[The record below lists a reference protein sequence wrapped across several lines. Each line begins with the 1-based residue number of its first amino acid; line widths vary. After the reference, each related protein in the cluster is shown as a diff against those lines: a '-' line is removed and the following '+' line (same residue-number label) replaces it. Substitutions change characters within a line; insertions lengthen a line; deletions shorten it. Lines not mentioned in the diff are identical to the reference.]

1 MSNQSQFIKRLIFVS
16 VMSLLSFIVLTACSK
31 DNNPSNVDDSE
42 INRLDWDRSPDS
54 ILLRVDQIATF
65 ESEAYT
71 INALPLCTIWGDG
84 RLVMLNYL
92 GNTSEVL
99 EARLSDEQIREVIEN
114 MIGFGF
120 YSWEDDIIPAGAEDP
135 TLESVS
141 LNLFDNPK
149 TVERYNDWPTDG
161 FSQILQ
167 LCQGSSPTRATVI
180 PNGGWVSASVLNS
193 FDDNGNL
200 LDWPRNAPFTMADL
214 ASSDEPRWVEGAW
227 AQEIWNITREIST
240 VQVLENG
247 IAYEIAMEV
256 PDISRTSQP
265 APVTE

>member
-1 MSNQSQFIKRLIFVS
+1 MSNQSQFIKRLKF
-16 VMSLLSFIVLTACSK
+16 MSLLSLLLLVVLTACSK
-31 DNNPSNVDDSE
+31 DDNTGNTDDSE
-42 INRLDWDRSPDS
+42 INRLDWDRSASS

-92 GNTSEVL
+92 GSTSEVL

-114 MIGFGF
+114 IIGFGF
-120 YSWEDDIIPAGAEDP
+120 YSWEDDIIPVGTENP
-135 TLESVS
+135 TLESIS

-149 TVERYNDWPTDG
+149 TVERYDDWPNNG

-167 LCQGSSPTRATVI
+167 SCQGSSPTRATVI
-180 PNGGWVSASVLNS
+180 PDGGWVSAYVLDS
-193 FDDNGNL
+193 FDNSGSL
-200 LDWPRNAPFTMADL
+200 LDWPRNAPFTMEDL
-214 ASSDEPRWVEGAW
+214 AGSDEARWVDGAW
-227 AQEIWNITREIST
+227 AHEIWDITRETGT
-240 VQVLENG
+240 VQILENG
-247 IAYEIAMEV
+247 IAYEIAIEV

-265 APVTE
+265 APIPE